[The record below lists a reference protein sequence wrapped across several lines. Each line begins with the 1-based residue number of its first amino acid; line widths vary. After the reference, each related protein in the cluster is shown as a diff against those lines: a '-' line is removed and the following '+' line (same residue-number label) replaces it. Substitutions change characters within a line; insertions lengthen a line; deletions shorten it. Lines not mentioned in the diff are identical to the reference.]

1 MRSSKNLIQYFISA
15 LLAIPL
21 LTQIQALPVEME
33 YMNQDH
39 NELEARG
46 LLSGILLGGA
56 FTHIHHEHKEKKE
69 KEEAEA
75 KEAKEQKEAK
85 EEKKDKK

>member
-1 MRSSKNLIQYFISA
+1 MHTSKNLIQYFVSA

-39 NELEARG
+39 NELEARR
-46 LLSGILLGGA
+46 LLTGVLLGGA
-56 FTHIHHEHKEKKE
+56 LTHIHHEHKEKEE
-69 KEEAEA
+69 KEE
-75 KEAKEQKEAK
+75 K
-85 EEKKDKK
+85 EKKERKNSE